1 MNRNEIKSKMG
12 IGTATGNFYYLDK
25 ITMSGDDG
33 SFKFADL
40 TTERQKGERVVI
52 KDIGKTVEGVILK
65 MRWQL
70 SRWDEP
76 SSIFYNS
83 TEYDDKNTDQ
93 VMIFPPKKKG
103 SVLEM
108 KEAFKLSTQRV
119 IYFYVPS
126 MEKIVRLIVK
136 SSALSGDKNPK
147 GEFGLFEHMDNFSND
162 DILPLEAITKCVGVH
177 RKGTNKDGS
186 LNPRKDHYAMTFSR
200 GATLTESEVE
210 KMVAMLNEVDE
221 KTSRQAPAQN
231 ITNETEDEINPDD
244 IPF

>member
-1 MNRNEIKSKMG
+1 MNRDEIKSKMG
-12 IGTATGNFYYLDK
+12 MGSSSGDFYKLDK

-33 SFKFADL
+33 SFKFTDL
-40 TTERQKGERVVI
+40 TTERQKGEKVVI

-93 VMIFPPKKKG
+93 VMVFPAKKRG
-103 SVLEM
+103 SVSEM

-119 IYFYVPS
+119 IYFHVPS
-126 MEKIVRLIVK
+126 MEKIVRLVVK

-147 GEFGLFEHMDNFSND
+147 GEFGLFEHIDNFSND
-162 DILPLEAITKCVGVH
+162 GLLPLEAITKCVGVH

-200 GATLTESEVE
+200 GEKLDENQIE
-210 KMVAMLNEVDE
+210 KMVALLNEVDE
-221 KTSRQAPAQN
+221 RTSKQAPMQN
-231 ITNETEDEINPDD
+231 TTNEVEDEISPDD